1 MLTREIAKTIVTE
14 TSLRLNRNVNIMNE
28 KGVIIGS
35 GDAERMDQIHEG
47 ALEVLKTKEPL
58 AVYKNDDGKWRGTHP
73 GLNLPISFQ
82 NQVVGVIGI
91 TGNPDEMNDVG
102 GLVKMTTELMIKQE
116 FIARQLEWKQ
126 RTKEMIIEELL
137 RSVPSYEQIERG
149 MELIELKLP
158 SPYTILIVQIS
169 NRSIPNHELIQRI
182 ERSISHNDALIGFIN
197 VNTLFIGLCG
207 TREDRSKKLLNYIS
221 SELNRLSLQYRV
233 AVSNVINTF
242 NDFSQAYQ
250 DCKLAL
256 EIVIDQQLIFFA
268 DVEPQALLHQTN
280 SAEAVRFRER
290 IVTNTVAKY
299 ASTLT
304 TFFENNLNIQQ
315 TSEAMFIH
323 RNTLVYRLNKIT
335 KDTGYDPRE
344 FRAALTLQMA
354 LWMPESRD

>member
-1 MLTREIAKTIVTE
+1 MLTREIAKTIVIE

-35 GDAERMDQIHEG
+35 GDAERIDQIHEG
-47 ALEVLKTKEPL
+47 ALEVLNTKEPL
-58 AVYKNDDGKWRGTHP
+58 AIYKNDDGKWRGTQP

-137 RSVPSYEQIERG
+137 RTAPSYEQIERG
-149 MELIELKLP
+149 MKLIELNLP
-158 SPYTILIVQIS
+158 SPYTILVVQIG
-169 NRSIPNHELIQRI
+169 NRSMPNHELIQRI
-182 ERSISHNDALIGFIN
+182 ERCISQHDALVGFIN
-197 VNTLFIGLCG
+197 VNTLFISLCG
-207 TREDRSKKLLNYIS
+207 VGDEKKPLDQIS
-221 SELNRLSLQYRV
+221 LELNRLSLDYRL
-233 AVSNVINTF
+233 AVSNVITTF
-242 NDFSQAYQ
+242 DDFSQAYQ

-256 EIVIDQQLIFFA
+256 EIVTNQQLIFYA
-268 DVEPQALLHQTN
+268 DIEPQALLHQTN
-280 SAEAVRFRER
+280 STEAVRFRKR
-290 IVTNTVAKY
+290 IVTDTVEKY
-299 ASTLT
+299 ESTLT
-304 TFFENNLNIQQ
+304 AFFENNLNIQQ

-344 FRAALTLQMA
+344 FRDALTLQMA
-354 LWMPESRD
+354 LWMPESSD